1 MKERITGAL
10 RRARYAAIGGA
21 LGGALGGL
29 ISKNAAS
36 TGAATGALLG
46 AVFAEKRSSAGNVL
60 SSLPGR
66 SGDDEADNGGGVVD
80 KVKAKKPG
88 RADADD

>member
-66 SGDDEADNGGGVVD
+66 SSDDDGESVVD

-88 RADADD
+88 RAADADD

>member
-1 MKERITGAL
+1 MKERITGAI

-21 LGGALGGL
+21 IGGALGGL

-60 SSLPGR
+60 SNLPGQ
-66 SGDDEADNGGGVVD
+66 SSDEDDDDTSVVD
-80 KVKAKKPG
+80 KVKSKKPT
-88 RADADD
+88 RADASDD

>member
-10 RRARYAAIGGA
+10 LRARYAAIGGA
-21 LGGALGGL
+21 LGGAIGGL

-60 SSLPGR
+60 SSLPGG
-66 SGDDEADNGGGVVD
+66 SDDEDDGGESVVD
-80 KVKAKKPG
+80 KVKAKKPS
-88 RADADD
+88 RAAGDD